1 MVKTSSSNARVAG
14 SIPGWGAKIPY
25 NSGPKNLNIIVTNSI
40 KTLKMAHIK
49 KNILKNQNKNK
60 YNDYVK
66 MNPAYLMPV
75 NYKLKMVNFL

>member
-1 MVKTSSSNARVAG
+1 MKEVQKETEKEEILDELAAQDT
-14 SIPGWGAKIPY
+14 
-25 NSGPKNLNIIVTNSI
+25 LNQAQ
-40 KTLKMAHIK
+40 K
-49 KNILKNQNKNK
+49 QK

>member
-1 MVKTSSSNARVAG
+1 
-14 SIPGWGAKIPY
+14 
-25 NSGPKNLNIIVTNSI
+25 
-40 KTLKMAHIK
+40 MAHIK

-75 NYKLKMVNFL
+75 NYKLKMVNFMWFMLLLLLLLSHFSRVQLYATP